1 MESGMISIS
10 SCWPRRR
17 RQLTV
22 ARASLMSDKLSRV
35 KCWKRPPRYPVN
47 VLVEFEMPGPS
58 KNAGFSTGWKK
69 AAAILA
75 VIVAMLLLLTPSV
88 LLWRRA
94 PSNLGLAV
102 IAITFFGMVFIF
114 IRKYRKYLNDKF

>member
-1 MESGMISIS
+1 
-10 SCWPRRR
+10 
-17 RQLTV
+17 
-22 ARASLMSDKLSRV
+22 
-35 KCWKRPPRYPVN
+35 
-47 VLVEFEMPGPS
+47 MPGPS